1 MVLELSTLKTK
12 EKDPRETE
20 RAKKPKSRMGQTDQ
34 AERLRK
40 KVKKKSTDSFK
51 KAGGTGD
58 LESAAISKNNKSD
71 KVMSDYD
78 SDMNLIDSLGTQAQ
92 RAKGFGTPA
101 RNAKRGGVDSPTAV
115 TEERIKIPG
124 GGNNYE
130 TITTK
135 KNLQK
140 GGTVRLASGGP
151 VVDSYDY
158 D

>member
-1 MVLELSTLKTK
+1 
-12 EKDPRETE
+12 
-20 RAKKPKSRMGQTDQ
+20 MGQTDQ

-40 KVKKKSTDSFK
+40 KVKKKATDSFR
-51 KAGGTGD
+51 KAGGTDD
-58 LESAAISKNNKSD
+58 LDSKSVDTKNKKSSKIVD
-71 KVMSDYD
+71 DYN

-101 RNAKRGGVDSPTAV
+101 RNAKRESFGDGENRPTAV

-124 GGNNYE
+124 GGNTYE

-135 KNLQK
+135 KKLQK
-140 GGTVRLASGGP
+140 GGTVRMASGGP

>member
-1 MVLELSTLKTK
+1 
-12 EKDPRETE
+12 
-20 RAKKPKSRMGQTDQ
+20 MGQTDQ

-101 RNAKRGGVDSPTAV
+101 RNAKRESFGDGENRPTAV

-124 GGNNYE
+124 GGNTYE

-135 KNLQK
+135 KKLQK
-140 GGTVRLASGGP
+140 GGTVRMASGGP

>member
-1 MVLELSTLKTK
+1 MGLGLTTIKK
-12 EKDPRETE
+12 EKKDPRETE

-58 LESAAISKNNKSD
+58 LESSAISKNKKSD
-71 KVMSDYD
+71 KVMGDYD

-101 RNAKRGGVDSPTAV
+101 HNAKRGGVEPTAV

-135 KNLQK
+135 KKLQK
-140 GGTVRLASGGP
+140 GGTVRMASGGP